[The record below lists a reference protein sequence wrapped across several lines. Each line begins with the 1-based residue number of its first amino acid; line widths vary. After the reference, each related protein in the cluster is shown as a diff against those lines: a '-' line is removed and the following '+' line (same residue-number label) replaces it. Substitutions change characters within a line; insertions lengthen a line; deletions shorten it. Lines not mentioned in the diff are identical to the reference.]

1 MFSPSANS
9 IPTPGCHHRS
19 HAGHGRLGFSMVELI
34 VVLAVVML
42 LTSLL
47 MPGLQSARHS
57 AYTVVCG
64 ANQRQLGIGFLLY
77 GEDSNGHM
85 PESLLQNQNEFAEM
99 MAVTTGDMGSGS
111 MPGYD
116 GLGKL
121 WEYRYI
127 DSPKCLHCP
136 AHRHT
141 HTFDSNKIAYE
152 SLTGSVMHRFYA
164 NYHYTGHA
172 THASCLSGTTH
183 RDRRNMNRH
192 DRFVLLTDGLRT
204 REDFNH
210 GTGMNVLFADGH
222 YEYQA
227 DTANEI
233 SNALPYA
240 GGLPSV
246 FSVHHNLVSEIWLRI
261 DIDGAN

>member
-1 MFSPSANS
+1 M
-9 IPTPGCHHRS
+9 
-19 HAGHGRLGFSMVELI
+19 LELL
-34 VVLAVVML
+34 VVLAVVMI
-42 LTSLL
+42 LTGLL
-47 MPGLQSARHS
+47 MPGLQSARNS
-57 AYTVVCG
+57 AYAVVCG

-77 GEDSNGHM
+77 SEDHNGKL
-85 PESLLQNQNEFAEM
+85 PRSILQDRNEFAEM
-99 MAVTTGDMGSGS
+99 MAVTTGDLGHGQI
-111 MPGYD
+111 PGYE

-141 HTFDSNKIAYE
+141 HTFESNELAYE

-172 THASCLSGTTH
+172 THRSCLQDQEPRS
-183 RDRRNMNRH
+183 NRSMISN

-204 REDFNH
+204 LEDFNH
-210 GTGMNVLFADGH
+210 NTGMNVLFADGH

-227 DTANEI
+227 DTGDKI
-233 SNALPYA
+233 SNALPYES
-240 GGLPSV
+240 GLPNV
-246 FSVHHNLVSEIWLRI
+246 FSVHNQTVSNIWLDL
-261 DIDGAN
+261 DIDGEN